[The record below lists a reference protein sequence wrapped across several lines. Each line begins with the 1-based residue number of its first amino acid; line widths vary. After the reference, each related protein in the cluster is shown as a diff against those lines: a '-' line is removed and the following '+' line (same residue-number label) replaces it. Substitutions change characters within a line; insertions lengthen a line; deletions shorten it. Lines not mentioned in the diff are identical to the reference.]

1 MDQLQQTARQ
11 LLPAQAQD
19 DQDMVAGLPHPRT
32 SVCGALAGD
41 SAVVGADGLEYMCGL
56 QVGEQHRA
64 VGRFAHCFH
73 WSIGP
78 TTSFPT
84 GAGGRRSTQRAR
96 RPAHDARSSLCVGR
110 VPEAASRRERH
121 RRRRA
126 LLGDELT
133 QNDRLWSWPRTGR
146 AAGVQRGRPVSA
158 VARFMTW
165 PVRHDNEL
173 SVTTGREASLVFRC
187 PVGLWHTIRASA
199 ADLADGS

>member
-1 MDQLQQTARQ
+1 MTRRSSAQTDWNTCAGCRSGSSTARSAASPTASTGRSDRQ
-11 LLPAQAQD
+11 RVSRPELVGDVRPNEPGDLLTMLVP
-19 DQDMVAGLPHPRT
+19 P
-32 SVCGALAGD
+32 
-41 SAVVGADGLEYMCGL
+41 
-56 QVGEQHRA
+56 
-64 VGRFAHCFH
+64 
-73 WSIGP
+73 
-78 TTSFPT
+78 
-84 GAGGRRSTQRAR
+84 
-96 RPAHDARSSLCVGR
+96 CVLGR

-133 QNDRLWSWPRTGR
+133 QNDRLWSRPRTGR